1 MKLLSFTT
9 AINAMPP
16 ENRFPALA
24 ILILAIAGYFAIG
37 DLNSRCARLEQELSN
52 CNTERFARLVADVA
66 QRDSIVSI
74 IRQNSA
80 MLKRIERKL

>member
-1 MKLLSFTT
+1 MKLLPFTT

-37 DLNSRCARLEQELSN
+37 DLNSKYARLEQELSN